1 MRNGKLGG
9 QSKRSLVELAFR
21 IDFNVANEK
30 HVVYIGSVQHSF
42 PDLQV
47 FVVRI
52 GRLVGSSTDMLAE
65 TDMSRAAEADLTEPF
80 RSLLD

>member
-1 MRNGKLGG
+1 M
-9 QSKRSLVELAFR
+9 LAFR
-21 IDFNVANEK
+21 IDVNVANEK
-30 HVVYIGSVQHSF
+30 HIVQIGSAQHPF

-52 GRLVGSSTDMLAE
+52 GRPMGRSIDMLAE
-65 TDMSRAAEADLTEPF
+65 TDMPHAAEADFTEPF

>member
-1 MRNGKLGG
+1 M
-9 QSKRSLVELAFR
+9 LAFR
-21 IDFNVANEK
+21 IDVNVANEK
-30 HVVYIGSVQHSF
+30 HIVQIGSAKHSF

-52 GRLVGSSTDMLAE
+52 GRPMGRSIDILAE
-65 TDMSRAAEADLTEPF
+65 TDMPRAAKVDLTEPF